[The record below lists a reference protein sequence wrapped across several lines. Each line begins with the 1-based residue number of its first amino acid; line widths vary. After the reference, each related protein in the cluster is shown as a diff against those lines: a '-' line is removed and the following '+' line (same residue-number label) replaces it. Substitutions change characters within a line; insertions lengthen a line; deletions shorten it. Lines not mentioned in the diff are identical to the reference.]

1 VKILLDDVDMDAQLS
16 RTLVA
21 VSADAA
27 DLGEVFT
34 TAARVVEG
42 DYDSWFTEWSTTAE
56 SAEALAAE
64 ALRGGHVVTA
74 RKAFLRASE
83 YWRQSFFFL
92 RHDVDDERLQRAWRR
107 HREAF
112 RAALPLLDCHA
123 VTTEIPFD
131 GVSMTGYL
139 FRPAD
144 ADTPRP
150 TILAPCGMDST
161 AEAGYVATGYMALPR
176 GYNFFVFEGPGQ
188 GGTLYEHRRPF
199 RPDFEVP
206 FADAFSWLLDQDGVH
221 PHAVIVMGR
230 SFGGY
235 LGPRAAAF
243 ESRVAALVADPG
255 QYDFASRIQIFTK
268 SLGKS
273 LGIDNP
279 DEFLSRLLAADADLD
294 AQLQKA
300 VDGPRNIEWYG
311 SRMAAMGTE
320 TVGDFLR
327 KQLQF
332 SLAGIAAN
340 IRCPTL
346 LTEGEGDFAAQGELL
361 FEHLTC
367 ERRLTT
373 FTAAEGAGG
382 HCEGL
387 GSTLFEGYAFDWID
401 RILGRAQAP
410 SATT

>member
-1 VKILLDDVDMDAQLS
+1 MKILLDDMEMDAQLG
-16 RTLVA
+16 RTLIA
-21 VSADAA
+21 VSAEAA
-27 DLGEVFT
+27 DLGEVMT
-34 TAARVVEG
+34 TAARVTDG
-42 DYDSWFTEWSTTAE
+42 DYDSWFTEWSATAE
-56 SAEALAAE
+56 VAQSLAED

-83 YWRQSFFFL
+83 YWRQSFFFI
-92 RHDVDDERLQRAWRR
+92 RHDIDDERLQHAWRQ
-107 HREAF
+107 HRLAF

-123 VTTEIPFD
+123 VTVEIPYD

-150 TILAPCGMDST
+150 TVLAPCGMDST
-161 AEAGYVATGYMALPR
+161 AEAGYIATGYMALPR

-188 GGTLYEHRRPF
+188 GGTLFEHRRTF

-206 FADAFSWLLDQDGVH
+206 FAEAFRWLLDQDGVH

-255 QYDFASRIQIFTK
+255 QYDFASRIGVFTK
-268 SLGKS
+268 SLGHV
-273 LGIDNP
+273 DH
-279 DEFLSRLLAADADLD
+279 EAFMTRLLDADPDLD

-300 VDGPRNIEWYG
+300 LSGPRNVEWYG
-311 SRMAAMGTE
+311 SRMTAMGTT

-327 KQLQF
+327 KQLTF
-332 SLAGIAAN
+332 SLDGVAAD

-346 LTEGEGDFAAQGELL
+346 LTEGEGDFASQGELL

-373 FTAAEGAGG
+373 FSEAEGAGG

-387 GSTLFEGYAFDWID
+387 GSTLFEGYAFDWLD

-410 SATT
+410 TAEK